1 MDVSVQSTF
10 ERWIY
15 ALKPMSWAKLAVPMV
30 MGQGLGLWA
39 GTDIS
44 AWGIAYGLVYTTLD
58 LVFIVLLND
67 WGDRHVDAIK
77 RQMFPDGCSPK
88 TIPDGILPARALL
101 IGGLS
106 AGLAAALAGFAF
118 EASVERP
125 GIAWLGLAGL
135 LMFAAYTFGP
145 FKLNYRGGGEFVETL
160 GVGAVLPWLN
170 AYAVGGVLWSESYGW
185 VLAGSTLMAL
195 SSALA
200 SGLADE
206 ESDRAGGKRTFTTMF
221 GNSRIRFWV
230 DRALAAGTLIWLLMP
245 LLAPELGIAGVL
257 AGGVALYFWFRMR
270 QVSDQ
275 AVTNAF
281 AAQKVFKLML
291 HRAIWWPSTIL
302 GLTLGVLGFLG

>member
-1 MDVSVQSTF
+1 MDLSVQSTF

-39 GTDIS
+39 GRDIS
-44 AWGIAYGLVYTTLD
+44 ALGIAYGIFYTILD

-67 WGDRHVDAIK
+67 WGDRHVDTIK
-77 RQMFPDGCSPK
+77 RQMFPEGCSPK
-88 TIPDGILPARALL
+88 TIPDGILSSRSLL
-101 IGGLS
+101 VGGLL
-106 AGLAAALAGFAF
+106 AGLLAAGAGFVF
-118 EASVERP
+118 EAWVHRP
-125 GIAWLGLAGL
+125 GIAWVGLAGL
-135 LMFAAYTFGP
+135 LMFGAYTFGP
-145 FKLNYRGGGEFVETL
+145 LKLNYRGGGEFVEML

-170 AYAVGGVLWSESYGW
+170 AYAVGGVVWAESYGW

-221 GNSRIRFWV
+221 GNSKIRQWV
-230 DRALAAGTLIWLLMP
+230 DWALAAGALVWLAMP
-245 LLAPELGIAGVL
+245 IVYPDLALAGVL
-257 AGGVALYFWFRMR
+257 AGLVALYFWMRMR
-270 QVSDQ
+270 QVSAQ
-275 AVTNAF
+275 ALTNEF

-291 HRAIWWPSTIL
+291 HRAIWWGSTIL
-302 GLTLGVLGFLG
+302 GLALGVLGFLG